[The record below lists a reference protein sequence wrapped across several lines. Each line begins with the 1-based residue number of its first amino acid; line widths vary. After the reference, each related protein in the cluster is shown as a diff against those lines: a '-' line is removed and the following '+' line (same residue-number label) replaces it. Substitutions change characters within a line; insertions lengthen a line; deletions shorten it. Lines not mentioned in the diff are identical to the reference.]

1 MSISGLLLG
10 LINIAIVVAVLVL
23 VGYIVLWLMGM
34 LGFPIPAN
42 VQKIYM
48 VIVALIALYMIVAL
62 LLGIGPPF
70 RVLGHRRAAIGL
82 GPRLTSWCR
91 KKDKTL
97 HIDWGFSV
105 LLALLVGTALWW
117 LIRHKPRD

>member
-34 LGFPIPAN
+34 LGFPIPAP

-70 RVLGHRRAAIGL
+70 RVIGGSPAAVAWAH
-82 GPRLTSWCR
+82 T
-91 KKDKTL
+91 
-97 HIDWGFSV
+97 
-105 LLALLVGTALWW
+105 
-117 LIRHKPRD
+117 